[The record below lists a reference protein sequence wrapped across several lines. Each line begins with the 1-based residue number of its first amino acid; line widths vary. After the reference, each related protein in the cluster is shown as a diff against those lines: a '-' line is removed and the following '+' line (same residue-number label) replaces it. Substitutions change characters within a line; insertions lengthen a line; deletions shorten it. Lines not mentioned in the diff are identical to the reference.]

1 VITYISD
8 DGELTIPAEVV
19 DINSFRGWVDSPN
32 YPERGRIWWLG
43 GKVWADMSREQIF
56 THLAV
61 KNEYAVVLTGQARA
75 GKRGLFL
82 PDGLLLS
89 NFAADIAGNPDG
101 TFISNETL
109 DSDRIRLIEG
119 AEGGFVEVQGSP
131 DMTME
136 VVSDSSRKKDTVLL
150 RKGYWDAGVREYW
163 LVDARKDPV
172 LFEILR
178 HTAKGYVS
186 VRSVNGWLKSAVF
199 GKSFRLTKII
209 DRRGHSQFT
218 LHVK

>member
-19 DINSFRGWVDSPN
+19 DINSFRAWVDSPS
-32 YPERGRIWWLG
+32 YPERGRIWWLV
-43 GKVWADMSREQIF
+43 GKVWADMSREPIF

-61 KNEYAVVLTGQARA
+61 KNEYAVVLSGLARA

-101 TFISNETL
+101 TFLSNSTL

-119 AEGGFVEVQGSP
+119 AEGGFVEIQGLP
-131 DMTME
+131 DMTLE
-136 VVSDSSRKKDTVLL
+136 VVSDSSCQKDTALL
-150 RKGYWDAGVREYW
+150 RKGYWEAGTRSTRCTQNKVHW
-163 LVDARKDPV
+163 LTSR
-172 LFEILR
+172 
-178 HTAKGYVS
+178 
-186 VRSVNGWLKSAVF
+186 
-199 GKSFRLTKII
+199 
-209 DRRGHSQFT
+209 
-218 LHVK
+218 